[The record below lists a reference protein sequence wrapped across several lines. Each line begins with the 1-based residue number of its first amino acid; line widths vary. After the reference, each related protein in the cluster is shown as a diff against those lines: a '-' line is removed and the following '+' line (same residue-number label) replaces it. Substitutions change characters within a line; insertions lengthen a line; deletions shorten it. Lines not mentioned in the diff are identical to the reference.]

1 MCPDR
6 QLLSMHVDGEI
17 PSPWREKLESHLE
30 SCPDCAA
37 RAEAYRNLSAGL
49 RTAAAVSDSAAE
61 EARARVWRNIAAK
74 AAPVRR
80 ISSWRRPVVIP
91 IPAAIAAVLA
101 VAILAA
107 GGAGIA
113 LNPGAKAV
121 PSIAIRQGESPVIP
135 VSDMGSVLHYLE
147 SQESG
152 GNIVIINLPENSNF
166 SLGGEPTIVR
176 AADYTGRV
184 AP

>member
-6 QLLSMHVDGEI
+6 QLLSMYVDGEV
-17 PSPWREKLESHLE
+17 PSPWREKLESHLA
-30 SCPDCAA
+30 SCPSCAA
-37 RAEAYRNLSAGL
+37 RAETYRGLSAGF
-49 RTAAAVSDSAAE
+49 RSAASLPDPLAE
-61 EARARVWRNIAAK
+61 EARARVWRNIAAR
-74 AAPVRR
+74 AAPARR
-80 ISSWRRPVVIP
+80 VSSWKRPVVIP
-91 IPAAIAAVLA
+91 IPAAIAAVVA
-101 VAILAA
+101 VAVLAA

-113 LNPGAKAV
+113 MNPGAKGTPA
-121 PSIAIRQGESPVIP
+121 IAIRQGAAPAIP

-184 AP
+184 TP